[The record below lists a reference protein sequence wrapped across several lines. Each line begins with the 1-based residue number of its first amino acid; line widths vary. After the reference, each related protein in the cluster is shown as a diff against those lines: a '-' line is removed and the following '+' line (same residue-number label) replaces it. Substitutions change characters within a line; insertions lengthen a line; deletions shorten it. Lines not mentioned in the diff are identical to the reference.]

1 MIHQENNDLYDI
13 IEALQDE
20 NLTLKDYEEICKR
33 LKRKP
38 NRTEL
43 GLSLIHI

>member
-1 MIHQENNDLYDI
+1 MINQVNDDLYDLN
-13 IEALQDE
+13 EVLKVE
-20 NLTLKDYEEICKR
+20 NLSHSDYEEICKR